1 VKKFVLFVLLLSCT
15 LLPLNAS
22 VYKGQKYF
30 KKKCLSCHGK
40 ALVFVTE
47 KSYEEWT
54 KYLDVNGDVIYD
66 LHKNNKEAA
75 SSMKYFNSE
84 KYRKSIGHFRDFFL
98 EYANDTGNIPA
109 CE

>member
-1 VKKFVLFVLLLSCT
+1 MKKIVLFFFIICISSLALD
-15 LLPLNAS
+15 AS

-30 KKKCLSCHGK
+30 KKNCLSCHGK

-47 KSYEEWT
+47 KSYAEWIR
-54 KYLDVNGDVIYD
+54 YLDVNGNVIYD
-66 LHKNNKEAA
+66 LHEKLPEAA
-75 SSMKYFNSE
+75 ASMKYFNSD
-84 KYRKSIGHFRDFFL
+84 KYRRSVGHFRDFFL

>member
-1 VKKFVLFVLLLSCT
+1 MFVFSFIFA
-15 LLPLNAS
+15 PLNAS

-40 ALVFVTE
+40 ALIFVTE
-47 KSYEEWT
+47 KSYDQWT
-54 KYLDVNGDVIYD
+54 KYLDVNGDVLYD
-66 LHKNNKEAA
+66 LHKDVDAA
-75 SSMKYFNSE
+75 SRSMKYFNSQ
-84 KYRKSIGHFRDFFL
+84 KYRDSVHHFKDFFL